1 MAEDIA
7 VGVIYERQ
15 GAPHIRWVVETVTR
29 IDDIPHV
36 YLQRIGDP
44 TDVRLLSETALANR
58 REFRR
63 VAVDVSTDWWLEWC
77 ALCPDRFRWGAPKA
91 FVSSKSWRVS

>member
-15 GAPHIRWVVETVTR
+15 GAPHIRWVVEAVTQ
-29 IDDIPHV
+29 IGDIPHV
-36 YLQRIGDP
+36 YLRRIGDP
-44 TDVRLLSETALANR
+44 TDVRLLSETAVANR

-63 VAVDVSTDWWLEWC
+63 VSSDEGTGWWLEWC
-77 ALCPDRFRWGAPKA
+77 ALAKYALTGSDGLSPRHL
-91 FVSSKSWRVS
+91 